1 MHQLEHGD
9 FCYAVGSFN
18 ISSKVVVGALGM
30 QVVQTAGLVPYWEAW
45 GGWDAFPS
53 FIPQRDRAHWKEI

>member
-1 MHQLEHGD
+1 
-9 FCYAVGSFN
+9 
-18 ISSKVVVGALGM
+18 M
-30 QVVQTAGLVPYWEAW
+30 QVVQTAGLVAYWEAW